1 MLNETARK
9 GVRVDVEGT
18 IVNGVSMLSKVKIET
33 EDEQDDLEVE
43 GAIASVSA
51 TTFVVHGVTVRVDAN
66 TLIVGGTMANLS
78 VGARV
83 EVDGVLAAD
92 GVTLA
97 ATKIEFKR

>member
-43 GAIASVSA
+43 VAIASVSEA
-51 TTFVVHGVTVRVDAN
+51 TFVVRGVTVRVDAN